1 MRPKFRVSW
10 VVVAGSAVAL
20 LVGRMPCSGE
30 DATFDFRVDRFELE
44 LTGPV
49 ALRGGIPDFVEEFDD
64 PTLSA
69 WYTEYGTAFAADG
82 FLHLASPGT
91 ELPDGL
97 GVLPGTTLDLSVVG
111 SVDQVADG
119 EGGFVARSYWEPD
132 ELAPGDFNHMS
143 LVTIGRD
150 PPGLLEAAGLAI
162 MNKTPDGEPAAYTM
176 VQHLVRFGA
185 GGGPEAPQLSS
196 VAIEPSAITGQI
208 VFELRFD
215 DDANTLET
223 AFSLDGGATF
233 ERPFQPL
240 PIFVG
245 TSHGYGYFV
254 LGADPQTN
262 TVRTRAPAPPLCAS
276 GGLIGNAKVVSS
288 ARPGSTISVEG
299 SIVPLRRRHYDP
311 RRAGA
316 EIRIVDRSLPETP
329 ILDLTSAAALR
340 GGPGCGSHD
349 GWRRVRNGFVYRNET
364 GALPPACTP
373 GSAGG
378 LTRLRFRNRPRVRL
392 SDGRVVRGGL
402 GFQVDLA
409 TAWHPTPGARIAT
422 TLVLGDR
429 TGSGLAAPC
438 ATLEVRCVA
447 SDASVRC
454 E

>member
-10 VVVAGSAVAL
+10 VVVAGSAAAL
-20 LVGRMPCSGE
+20 LVGWAPCSGE
-30 DATFDFRVDRFELE
+30 EATFDFRVDRFELE

-49 ALRGGIPDFVEEFDD
+49 ALRRGIDFVEEFDD
-64 PTLSA
+64 QTLSA
-69 WYTEYGTAFAADG
+69 WHTEYGTAFAADG

-97 GVLPGTTLDLSVVG
+97 GVLPGTTLDLSLV
-111 SVDQVADG
+111 SSARQVADG
-119 EGGFVARSYWEPD
+119 EGSFVARSYWEPD

-143 LVTIGRD
+143 LATLGRD
-150 PPGLLEAAGLAI
+150 PPGLSEVAGLAI
-162 MNKTPDGEPAAYTM
+162 TNETRDGEPAAYTM

-185 GGGPEAPQLSS
+185 GGPEAPQLST

-245 TSHGYGYFV
+245 TSYGYGYFV

-276 GGLIGNAKVVSS
+276 GALIGNVKVVSS
-288 ARPGSTISVEG
+288 ARPGSTISVKG
-299 SIVPLRRRHYDP
+299 SIPLRRRRYDP

-329 ILDLTSAAALR
+329 ILDVTSAAALR

-392 SDGRVVRGGL
+392 SDGRFVPGGL
-402 GFQVDLA
+402 VFEVDLA
-409 TAWHPTPGARIAT
+409 TAWHPLPGARIAT
-422 TLVLGDR
+422 TIVLGDT
-429 TGSGLAAPC
+429 TGSGPAAPC